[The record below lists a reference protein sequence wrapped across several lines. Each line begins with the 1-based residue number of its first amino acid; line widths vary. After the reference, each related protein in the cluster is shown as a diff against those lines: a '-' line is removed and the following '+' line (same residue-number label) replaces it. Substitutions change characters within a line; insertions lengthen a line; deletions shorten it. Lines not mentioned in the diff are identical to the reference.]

1 MLNFQKVFRGGL
13 TTLPFLFFT
22 LILSAQPKDNA
33 PYSRIG
39 LGELANHS
47 LSSVGFAGL
56 SAAYIDPLHINLQNP
71 ASYAW
76 LNAATFEV
84 GMYAEHANL
93 EFKGEKASIW
103 TGNASHLALAFPM
116 RNALNDVLSKK
127 KRKVFWGMNLAL
139 LPNTSVGYD
148 IETTEAIPEVDTT
161 VNIYQGTGGTNKLLW
176 GNAVRYKNFSG
187 GVNIGYLFGQ
197 LESTRA
203 VSFPNL
209 PVSYQDI
216 FKDNISVRGLLWSAG
231 AQYQFNLEKKKTEEE
246 VYTGKSLIVG
256 AYGNTATNF
265 NTRSTVLRIR
275 DNPTYNQSDTLQFLE
290 DDEGNG
296 KLPAEWTL
304 GFMYQNPGKLRVGAE
319 YNFAGWS
326 KYENE
331 AKEET
336 LYDSYRVAVGAEYI
350 PDISSYN
357 NYLKRIRYRAG
368 FYHRTDP
375 RLDDLTQTAFTLGV
389 GLPVI
394 LARQKTSFVNVAVE
408 LGQYNTSDAIKESFV
423 KIALGFTL
431 NDNSWFFKRKFG

>member
-1 MLNFQKVFRGGL
+1 MLNFLKVFRGGL
-13 TTLPFLFFT
+13 TTSSFLFFA
-22 LILSAQPKDNA
+22 LVLSAQPKDNA

-39 LGELANHS
+39 LGEQANHS

-84 GMYAEHANL
+84 GMYAEHASL

-139 LPNTSVGYD
+139 LPNTTVGYD

-176 GNAVRYKNFSG
+176 GNAGRYKNFSF
-187 GVNIGYLFGQ
+187 GVNLGYLFGQ
-197 LESTRA
+197 LESTRS
-203 VSFPNL
+203 VGFPNL

-231 AQYQFNLEKKKTEEE
+231 AQYQFNLEKKKTAEES
-246 VYTGKSLIVG
+246 YTGKSLIVG

-331 AKEET
+331 AKAET

-375 RLDDLTQTAFTLGV
+375 RLDDLTQTAFTVGV